1 MMLQSLLLV
10 TKDRTGHQ
18 CKMEDYKHV
27 LSSYVQS
34 GREEDLGLAYG
45 IGRKAIETGYSL
57 LQIVDAHTECL
68 QNLSPDDEHYNV
80 ITERAS
86 EVLKEVLAPFEMT
99 RMGYVDTI
107 SILRTQ
113 NEKLRKLMEERSN
126 LLKEREDFMMVV
138 THDLKTPVIA
148 EGKCLNFL
156 LEGDFGELT
165 ADQQEVLSAMKDSNR
180 HLFGM
185 LKNLLEAYKYDHTAP
200 TLCFAP
206 IDLIRLVTSC
216 FEDFKFAARMKN
228 VVLEPPIFE
237 GKHHIVIA
245 DEASMRHILANL
257 VDNALKFT
265 KAGGQVRLKLTD
277 YQAGVR
283 IEVQDTGVGISKE
296 DLAHL
301 FERFYQA
308 DAGRKRKTGMGLGL
322 HLCQQMILAQ
332 GGHIACF
339 SEPGQGTTF
348 SIILGDTDCSKIPQ
362 NRVVKPAEA

>member
-1 MMLQSLLLV
+1 
-10 TKDRTGHQ
+10 
-18 CKMEDYKHV
+18 MEEYKLV
-27 LSSYVQS
+27 LSSYIQS
-34 GREEDLGLAYG
+34 GREEDLGLAYE

-57 LQIVDAHTECL
+57 LQIVDIHTDSL
-68 QNLSPDDEHYNV
+68 KQLDDKDARYQLLS
-80 ITERAS
+80 ERAS

-99 RMGYVDTI
+99 RMGYLDTI

-113 NEKLRKLMEERSN
+113 NEKLRELMEERSN

-165 ADQQEVLSAMKDSNR
+165 PDQQEVLSAMKDSNR

-185 LKNLLEAYKYDHTAP
+185 LKNLLEAYKYDHTTP
-200 TLCFAP
+200 TLWFAP
-206 IDLIRLVTSC
+206 IDLIPLLTSC

-237 GKHHIVIA
+237 GEHHVVIA
-245 DEASMRHILANL
+245 DEASMRHIMANL
-257 VDNALKFT
+257 IDNALKFT
-265 KAGGQVRLKLTD
+265 QAGGHVRLKLTD

-283 IEVQDTGVGISKE
+283 IEVQDTGVGISEE

-308 DAGRKRKTGMGLGL
+308 AAGRKRKTGMGLGL
-322 HLCQQMILAQ
+322 HLCHQMILAQ
-332 GGHIACF
+332 GGHIACS

-362 NRVVKPAEA
+362 NRMVKPAEA